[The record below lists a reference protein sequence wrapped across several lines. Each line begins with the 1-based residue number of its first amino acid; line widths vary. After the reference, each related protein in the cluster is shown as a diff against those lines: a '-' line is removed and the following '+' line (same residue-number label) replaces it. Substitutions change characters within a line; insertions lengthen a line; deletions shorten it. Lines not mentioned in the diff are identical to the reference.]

1 MMDPREQYQ
10 ADTVEGLLVDINAS
24 AAKSWASPRGRV
36 ELRGCE
42 VIFYPQNKPRTAF
55 HVCEGTT
62 PRAALLRAMQEC
74 GWWRPMTPEAKTQA
88 IADLCDRVRATEPDA
103 DGVRVVTVVLE
114 GSYSRSDE
122 HDVRMDA
129 AKALDR
135 DGWVVDVLCRGT
147 PQTIAAS
154 HRLRPL
160 TSSHRDAARRA
171 DGNPE
176 RDPCTAHERP
186 KTEAEVKTEYVEAK
200 AEHDRASAKLACI
213 TAQAKR
219 LGVSL

>member
-24 AAKSWASPRGRV
+24 AAKSWSSPRGRV

-42 VIFYPQNKPRTAF
+42 VILYPQNK
-55 HVCEGTT
+55 

-74 GWWRPMTPEAKTQA
+74 GWWRPMTPEAKAQA
-88 IADLCDRVRATEPDA
+88 IADLCDRVRAAEPDA

-147 PQTIAAS
+147 PQTIAA
-154 HRLRPL
+154 
-160 TSSHRDAARRA
+160 
-171 DGNPE
+171 
-176 RDPCTAHERP
+176 RP
-186 KTEAEVKTEYVEAK
+186 KTEAEVQAEFAEAQAEY
-200 AEHDRASAKLACI
+200 DRASAKLACI
-213 TAQAKR
+213 TSQAKR

>member
-147 PQTIAAS
+147 PQTIAA
-154 HRLRPL
+154 
-160 TSSHRDAARRA
+160 
-171 DGNPE
+171 
-176 RDPCTAHERP
+176 RP